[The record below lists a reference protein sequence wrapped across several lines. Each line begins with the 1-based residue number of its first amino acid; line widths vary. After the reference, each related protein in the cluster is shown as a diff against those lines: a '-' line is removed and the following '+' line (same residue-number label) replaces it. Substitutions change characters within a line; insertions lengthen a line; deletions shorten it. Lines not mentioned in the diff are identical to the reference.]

1 MIDWTNIVGDKL
13 KSIEEPLSADDW
25 NLIQQKYAQSR
36 AKKRAV
42 MFAWIGGIS
51 TVAASLLLFLVLI
64 KSDGS
69 LPVGDPIIAEAVA
82 PVDSIVKQDLST
94 FDTPDNLA
102 EEKRDNS
109 DKSLKISVVSKI
121 DGGDKIAEVLTKTE
135 RTQDSVIDEITE
147 NDRVE
152 ESIKESTN
160 IEGDTSIFTNPQRQS
175 AYLGDDFYYE
185 NISKE
190 RFRKA
195 RAPIS
200 FGISSNG
207 TFSSYEG
214 LKSVFNKEVEPPAL
228 QQAYPGYSYSS
239 MNSVPDKSN
248 PQLSM
253 GSSFL
258 PFSEVYKHQMPLS
271 FGLSVQLYLTDR
283 LSLNTGINYTIYKST
298 SYRSY
303 VDGTNGSYKQFVH
316 YLGVPLRANYN
327 IINGKLFTLYVGA
340 GAQVDKCIY
349 AKLGK
354 VVLKED
360 TFIFSLNGVAGLQL
374 EINDFLSLYL
384 EPEISMNLND
394 GTLNTYRSQN
404 DIILSARA
412 GLFFKI

>member
-1 MIDWTNIVGDKL
+1 
-13 KSIEEPLSADDW
+13 
-25 NLIQQKYAQSR
+25 
-36 AKKRAV
+36 
-42 MFAWIGGIS
+42 
-51 TVAASLLLFLVLI
+51 
-64 KSDGS
+64 
-69 LPVGDPIIAEAVA
+69 
-82 PVDSIVKQDLST
+82 
-94 FDTPDNLA
+94 
-102 EEKRDNS
+102 
-109 DKSLKISVVSKI
+109 
-121 DGGDKIAEVLTKTE
+121 
-135 RTQDSVIDEITE
+135 
-147 NDRVE
+147 
-152 ESIKESTN
+152 
-160 IEGDTSIFTNPQRQS
+160 
-175 AYLGDDFYYE
+175 
-185 NISKE
+185 
-190 RFRKA
+190 
-195 RAPIS
+195 
-200 FGISSNG
+200 
-207 TFSSYEG
+207 
-214 LKSVFNKEVEPPAL
+214 
-228 QQAYPGYSYSS
+228 
-239 MNSVPDKSN
+239 
-248 PQLSM
+248 
-253 GSSFL
+253 
-258 PFSEVYKHQMPLS
+258 MPLS
-271 FGLSVQLYLTDR
+271 FGLSAQLYLTDR